1 MRKSSEN
8 VKPGAGI
15 TAIIPIAS
23 NFSDFDSMKKW
34 LGLAITKGF
43 DLILV
48 RDYFSP
54 SDKARFDHVLEQEIS
69 NNQVQVLDVAFHSPG
84 LSRNSGMKIALTQW
98 ITFWDCDDTPD
109 PAVILEEINNVP
121 ISANFLVGQFS
132 INRKITSTR
141 NVYDIAFN
149 PGNWRIIYR
158 RSKVADLTY
167 AKEPWGEDQL
177 FVIESSLFHSDIIIS
192 PKKFYDYT
200 SGNSTQLT
208 SNKKNVTSLLEILKK
223 ALVATLEKPSP
234 DRATVPHLMMMIRM
248 CITLLDQSPL
258 YGKGTLVFFTTKLNV
273 FLFYKFHARYVI
285 AFYRVLSRKIQFK

>member
-1 MRKSSEN
+1 MLKSLEN

-23 NFSDFDSMKKW
+23 NFSDFGSMKKW

-43 DLILV
+43 YLILV
-48 RDYFSP
+48 RDYFSHP
-54 SDKARFDHVLEQEIS
+54 DKERFDDILKQEIS
-69 NNQVQVLDVAFHSPG
+69 NNQVQVIDVTFHSPG

-109 PAVILEEINNVP
+109 PAVILEEINNIPLSVD
-121 ISANFLVGQFS
+121 FLVGQFS
-132 INRKITSTR
+132 INGKMTSTR

-158 RSKVADLTY
+158 RSNVVELRY

-177 FVIESSLFHSDIIIS
+177 FVIESSLFNSNIVIS
-192 PKKFYDYT
+192 RKKFYDYT
-200 SGNSTQLT
+200 VGNSTQLT

-223 ALVATLEKPSP
+223 ASVATLEKPSP
-234 DRATVPHLMMMIRM
+234 DSATVPHLMMMIRM

-258 YGKGTLVFFTTKLNV
+258 CGKATFVLFTTKLNV
-273 FLFYKFHARYVI
+273 NLLYKFHVRYII
-285 AFYRVLSRKIQFK
+285 ALYRVLSRKIQFK